1 MANIDKNIIITPS
14 IGSTN
19 TDPKIDFFGASSTV
33 GPSTISL
40 KIYPLNSGTLS
51 FEASAGQL
59 FSIVNNL
66 TSGSIFSVN
75 DTSGIPSID
84 VNADG
89 TIVFGPY
96 GGNTGVGTTSP
107 TSKFTVQG
115 NALVSGILTCTNLT
129 INSNLVVN
137 GNALVS
143 GVVTCT
149 DLNTTSDAKFKT
161 NIQTLNNSIE
171 ILKQIN
177 PVSFNWKSTGEK
189 SYGVIAQ
196 ELEKILPELVKGSED
211 EKSVNYIPLIA
222 LLIDAILELD
232 KKIEN

>member
-89 TIVFGPY
+89 TVNIASY
-96 GGNTGVGTTSP
+96 GGSVGIGTLIP
-107 TSKFTVQG
+107 TSKLHVVGDVTATSYKVP
-115 NALVSGILTCTNLT
+115 SGTSSQFLKANGTTDGTNY
-129 INSNLVVN
+129 SSV
-137 GNALVS
+137 GR
-143 GVVTCT
+143 
-149 DLNTTSDAKFKT
+149 
-161 NIQTLNNSIE
+161 SIAMSM
-171 ILKQIN
+171 L
-177 PVSFNWKSTGEK
+177 FG
-189 SYGVIAQ
+189 G
-196 ELEKILPELVKGSED
+196 
-211 EKSVNYIPLIA
+211 
-222 LLIDAILELD
+222 
-232 KKIEN
+232 